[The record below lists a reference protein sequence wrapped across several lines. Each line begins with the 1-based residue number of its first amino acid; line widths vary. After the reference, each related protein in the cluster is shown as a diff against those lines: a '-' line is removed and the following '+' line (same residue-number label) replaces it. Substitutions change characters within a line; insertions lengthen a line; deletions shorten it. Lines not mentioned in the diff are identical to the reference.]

1 MLETVNYPFIVN
13 FIRTF
18 KDSRFCYF
26 LEEYLKGVE
35 LSTVVR
41 NLGKK
46 LDETNIFSPNN
57 FR

>member
-46 LDETNIFSPNN
+46 LDETNIF
-57 FR
+57 